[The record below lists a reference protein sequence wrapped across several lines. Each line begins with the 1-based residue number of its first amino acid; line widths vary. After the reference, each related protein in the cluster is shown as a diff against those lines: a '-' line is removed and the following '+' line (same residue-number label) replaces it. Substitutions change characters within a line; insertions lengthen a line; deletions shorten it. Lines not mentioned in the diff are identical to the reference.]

1 MRNKNILE
9 NSEAF
14 FSDKIISREQITLIE
29 NDKIISEDSH
39 VAQSLNFF
47 FSSIVTNLKIPEYT
61 DSDSSSENIT
71 DPIIKTILKYRN
83 HPSMLPIEEPCQE
96 RSTSPFSFSEVFKE
110 EVLRYILNLDTSKTC
125 EDTDVPT
132 RFVKEKTY
140 IFAEFDVPTRFTKG
154 NAYIFAEFQH
164 SRFNESVRNSK
175 FSYVLKQAKVTPVFK
190 EGEKI

>member
-83 HPSMLPIEEPCQE
+83 HPSMLPIGEPCQE

-125 EDTDVPT
+125 EDTYVPQDLS
-132 RFVKEKTY
+132 RKRH
-140 IFAEFDVPTRFTKG
+140 IFAEFDVSTRFTKG

-175 FSYVLKQAKVTPVFK
+175 FPYVLKQAKVTPVFK